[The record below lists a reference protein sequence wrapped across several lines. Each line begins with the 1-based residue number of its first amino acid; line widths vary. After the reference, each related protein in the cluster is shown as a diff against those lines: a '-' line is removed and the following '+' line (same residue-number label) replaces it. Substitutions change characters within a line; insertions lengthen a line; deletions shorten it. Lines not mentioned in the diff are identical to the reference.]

1 MKKWPKKGRNSL
13 NKKNILNKNMGI
25 GCCNEK
31 GLLEKDNIPSY
42 EQNNN
47 DNNKTKENDEHNAS
61 NESFEEKELLEKK
74 RTIGEGG
81 FGKVIL
87 VETDNSKK
95 NYAVKET
102 SLDDMKKVKSF
113 VKEKNIL
120 SKCHHPN
127 IITFIEVF
135 KDRHINKI
143 NIVLEYAESGTLK
156 KKLNGENNIE
166 ENTLIFWLIQ
176 ICLGLSYLHKKNIIH
191 RDIKP
196 ENIFLTKTGLI
207 KIGDLGL
214 AKIYKSQSEL
224 ERKSTIGGTFI
235 YMAPEM
241 KGTGI
246 YNEKIDLYA
255 LGKTFKH
262 FCELNKN
269 YSEEFVNLINSLL
282 NNNPDNRPS
291 ADEILKSPIIKRGM
305 KLFLEKYNYEK
316 SLSNLIMKK
325 IDINNINYI
334 QDDNFIEEIKKVRKS
349 LIEKDHNE
357 YNNEKNSKDLD
368 IIMCLINKKML
379 E

>member
-74 RTIGEGG
+74 GTIGKGG

-135 KDRHINKI
+135 KDRNINKI
-143 NIVLEYAESGTLK
+143 NIVLEYAEGGTLK
-156 KKLNGENNIE
+156 EKLNGENNIE

-241 KGTGI
+241 KEIGI

-349 LIEKDHNE
+349 LIEKGHNE

>member
-1 MKKWPKKGRNSL
+1 
-13 NKKNILNKNMGI
+13 MGI

-74 RTIGEGG
+74 RTIGKGG

-135 KDRHINKI
+135 KDRNINKI
-143 NIVLEYAESGTLK
+143 NIVLEYAEGGTLK
-156 KKLNGENNIE
+156 EKLNGENNIE

-241 KGTGI
+241 KEIGI

-305 KLFLEKYNYEK
+305 KLFLEKHNYEK

-325 IDINNINYI
+325 IDINNTNYI

-349 LIEKDHNE
+349 LIEKGHNE